1 MKRLLSI
8 LALLL
13 PVLAGAQSLTINHIS
28 DTHTMVKVS
37 GKDRYVML
45 PVQENAPEAR
55 VKVLSNGN
63 EVLGANV
70 CLAIDKTSR

>member
-63 EVLGANV
+63 EVLWANV
-70 CLAIDKTSR
+70 CGVR